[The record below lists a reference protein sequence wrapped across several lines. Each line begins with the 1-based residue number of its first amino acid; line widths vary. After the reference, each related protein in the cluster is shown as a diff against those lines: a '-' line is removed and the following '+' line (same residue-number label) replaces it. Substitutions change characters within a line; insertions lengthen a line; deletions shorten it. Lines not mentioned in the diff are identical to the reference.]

1 MSDYIYEKNARI
13 VINLAYRFIIIIE
26 LIIIIM
32 LSIYNYILTGK
43 INEVKPLPIFIN
55 KETGS
60 ARVVDFKFIDA
71 EGETR
76 SNAEINDFV
85 TGFIS
90 DLYTYNRLTVK
101 TNLINAISKTSEEA
115 AADIKNT
122 LLVSKRYD
130 HINRNIQGLVSVK
143 SISILEKL
151 PDLKIQ
157 VFFRKRLISS
167 GGDQGEKSDHFAIL
181 QIKPVVRKRG
191 NAHGL
196 MIVEYREND
205 FLNRGE
211 INDY

>member
-13 VINLAYRFIIIIE
+13 VINSAYKFIIVVE
-26 LIIIIM
+26 LLIIIL
-32 LSIYNYILTGK
+32 LSVYSFKLTGK

-60 ARVVDFKFIDA
+60 AKAVDFDFIDA
-71 EGETR
+71 KGETR

-101 TNLINAISKTSEEA
+101 TNLVNAISKTSAEA

-122 LLVSKRYD
+122 LMISKRYD
-130 HINRNIQGLVSVK
+130 YINRNMQGLVK
-143 SISILEKL
+143 ILSISILEKL

-167 GGDQGEKSDHFAIL
+167 DGGLGSKSDYFAIL
-181 QIKPVVRKRG
+181 RIKPVIRKKG

-196 MIVEYREND
+196 LIVEYRENI
-205 FLNRGE
+205 FLNRE
-211 INDY
+211 EKNDY

>member
-13 VINLAYRFIIIIE
+13 VVNSVYKFIIIVE
-26 LIIIIM
+26 LIIIIL
-32 LSIYNYILTGK
+32 LSFYSFKLTGK

-60 ARVVDFKFIDA
+60 AKAVDFDFIDA
-71 EGETR
+71 KGETR

-101 TNLINAISKTSEEA
+101 TNLINSISKTSTEA

-122 LLVSKRYD
+122 LLISKRYD
-130 HINRNIQGLVSVK
+130 HINRSMQGLVTIK

-157 VFFRKRLISS
+157 VFFEKRLISA
-167 GGDQGEKSDHFAIL
+167 GGDSGNISDYFAIL
-181 QIKPVVRKRG
+181 RIKPVVRKKG

-196 MIVEYREND
+196 LIVEYRENV
-205 FLNRGE
+205 FLNRE
-211 INDY
+211 EANDF

>member
-13 VINLAYRFIIIIE
+13 VINSAYKFIIVVE
-26 LIIIIM
+26 LLIIIL
-32 LSIYNYILTGK
+32 LSVYSFKLTGK

-60 ARVVDFKFIDA
+60 AKAVDFDFIDA
-71 EGETR
+71 KGETR

-85 TGFIS
+85 TGFVS

-101 TNLINAISKTSEEA
+101 TNLVNAISKTSAEA

-122 LLVSKRYD
+122 LMISKRYD
-130 HINRNIQGLVSVK
+130 YINRNMQGLVK
-143 SISILEKL
+143 ILSISILEKL

-167 GGDQGEKSDHFAIL
+167 DGGLGSKSDYFAIL
-181 QIKPVVRKRG
+181 RIKPVIRKKG

-196 MIVEYREND
+196 LIVEYRENI
-205 FLNRGE
+205 FLNRE
-211 INDY
+211 EKNDY

>member
-13 VINLAYRFIIIIE
+13 VINAAYKFIIVVELFIII
-26 LIIIIM
+26 L
-32 LSIYNYILTGK
+32 LSAHSFKLSGK

-60 ARVVDFKFIDA
+60 AKAVDFDFIDA
-71 EGETR
+71 KGETR

-122 LLVSKRYD
+122 LIISKRYD
-130 HINRNIQGLVSVK
+130 YINRNMQGLVK
-143 SISILEKL
+143 ILSISILEKL

-167 GGDQGEKSDHFAIL
+167 DGDSGGNSDYFAIL
-181 QIKPVVRKRG
+181 RIKPVIRKKG

-196 MIVEYREND
+196 LIVEYRENI
-205 FLNRGE
+205 FLNREEG
-211 INDY
+211 NDN

>member
-13 VINLAYRFIIIIE
+13 VINTAYKFIIVVE
-26 LIIIIM
+26 LLIIIL
-32 LSIYNYILTGK
+32 LSFYSLKLTGK

-60 ARVVDFKFIDA
+60 AEAIDFDFIDA
-71 EGETR
+71 KGETR
-76 SNAEINDFV
+76 SNAEINDFIS
-85 TGFIS
+85 GFIS

-101 TNLINAISKTSEEA
+101 TNLVNAISKTSAEA

-122 LLVSKRYD
+122 LLLSKRYD
-130 HINRNIQGLVSVK
+130 HINRSMQGLVSVR

-157 VFFRKRLISS
+157 VFFNKRLISS
-167 GGDQGEKSDHFAIL
+167 GGDSSSIKEYFAIL
-181 QIKPVVRKRG
+181 RIKPVIRKKG

-196 MIVEYREND
+196 LIVEYRENI
-205 FLNRGE
+205 FLNREEG
-211 INDY
+211 NDY

>member
-13 VINLAYRFIIIIE
+13 VINAAYKFIIVVE
-26 LIIIIM
+26 LLIIIL
-32 LSIYNYILTGK
+32 LSVYSFTLTGK

-60 ARVVDFKFIDA
+60 AKAVDFDFIDA
-71 EGETR
+71 KGETR

-90 DLYTYNRLTVK
+90 DLYTFNRLTVK
-101 TNLINAISKTSEEA
+101 TNLVNAISKTSAEA

-122 LLVSKRYD
+122 LMISKRYD
-130 HINRNIQGLVSVK
+130 YINRNMQGLVK
-143 SISILEKL
+143 ILSISILEKL

-167 GGDQGEKSDHFAIL
+167 DGDSGGNNDYFAIL
-181 QIKPVVRKRG
+181 RIKPVIRKKG

-196 MIVEYREND
+196 LIVEYRENI
-205 FLNRGE
+205 FLNRE
-211 INDY
+211 EKNDY

>member
-13 VINLAYRFIIIIE
+13 VINLAYRFIIVIE

-32 LSIYNYILTGK
+32 LSIYNLFLSGK

-60 ARVVDFKFIDA
+60 AKAVDFKFIDA

-130 HINRNIQGLVSVK
+130 HINRSIQGLVTVK
-143 SISILEKL
+143 SISIPEKL

-157 VFFRKRLISS
+157 IFFRKSLIAT
-167 GGDQGEKSDHFAIL
+167 GGDNRESSDHFAIL
-181 QIKPVVRKRG
+181 RIKPVVRKRG

-196 MIVEYREND
+196 VIVEYREND
-205 FLNRGE
+205 FLNRE
-211 INDY
+211 DINDY

>member
-13 VINLAYRFIIIIE
+13 VINFAYRFIIVIE
-26 LIIIIM
+26 LIIIVM
-32 LSIYNYILTGK
+32 LSIYNFILSGK

-60 ARVVDFKFIDA
+60 AKAVDFRFIDA

-90 DLYTYNRLTVK
+90 DLYTYNRLTIK

-157 VFFRKRLISS
+157 VFFRKDLISK
-167 GGDQGEKSDHFAIL
+167 GGDHEERSDHFAIL
-181 QIKPVVRKRG
+181 RIKPVVRKRG

-196 MIVEYREND
+196 VIVEYREND
-205 FLNRGE
+205 FINGEE

>member
-13 VINLAYRFIIIIE
+13 VINAAYKFIIVVE
-26 LIIIIM
+26 LLIIIL
-32 LSIYNYILTGK
+32 LSVYSFKLTGK

-60 ARVVDFKFIDA
+60 AKAVDFDFIDA
-71 EGETR
+71 KGETR
-76 SNAEINDFV
+76 SNAEINDFI

-90 DLYTYNRLTVK
+90 DLYTFNRLTVK
-101 TNLINAISKTSEEA
+101 TNLVNAISKTSAEA

-122 LLVSKRYD
+122 LMISKRYD
-130 HINRNIQGLVSVK
+130 YINRNMQGLVK
-143 SISILEKL
+143 ILSISILEKL

-167 GGDQGEKSDHFAIL
+167 DGDSGDISDYFAIL
-181 QIKPVVRKRG
+181 RIKPVIRKKG

-196 MIVEYREND
+196 LIVEYRENI
-205 FLNRGE
+205 FLNREEG
-211 INDY
+211 NGN

>member
-1 MSDYIYEKNARI
+1 MSDYIYEKNART
-13 VINLAYRFIIIIE
+13 VINLAYRFIIVVE
-26 LIIIIM
+26 LLIIIM
-32 LSIYNYILTGK
+32 LSIYNYILTGR

-60 ARVVDFKFIDA
+60 AKAVDFNFIDA

-90 DLYTYNRLTVK
+90 DLYTYNRLTIK
-101 TNLINAISKTSEEA
+101 TNLVNAISKTSEEA

-130 HINRNIQGLVSVK
+130 HINRNIQGLVLVK

-157 VFFRKRLISS
+157 VFFRKRLISA
-167 GGDQGEKSDHFAIL
+167 GGDQGVRNDYFAIL
-181 QIKPVVRKRG
+181 RIKPVVRKRG

-196 MIVEYREND
+196 LIVEYREND
-205 FLNRGE
+205 FLNRE
-211 INDY
+211 ETNDY

>member
-13 VINLAYRFIIIIE
+13 VINTAYKFIIVVE
-26 LIIIIM
+26 LLIIIL
-32 LSIYNYILTGK
+32 LSVYSLKLTGK

-60 ARVVDFKFIDA
+60 AKAIDFDFIDA
-71 EGETR
+71 MGETR
-76 SNAEINDFV
+76 SNAEINDFI

-101 TNLINAISKTSEEA
+101 TNLVNAISKTSAEA

-122 LLVSKRYD
+122 LLLSKRYD
-130 HINRNIQGLVSVK
+130 HINRSMQGLVSVK

-157 VFFRKRLISS
+157 VYFSKRLISS
-167 GGDQGEKSDHFAIL
+167 DGDSGSITEYFAIL
-181 QIKPVVRKRG
+181 RIKPVIRKKG

-196 MIVEYREND
+196 LIVEYRENI
-205 FLNRGE
+205 FLNRE
-211 INDY
+211 ERDDY

>member
-13 VINLAYRFIIIIE
+13 VINSAYKFIIIVE
-26 LIIIIM
+26 LIMIIL
-32 LSIYNYILTGK
+32 LSFYSFKLTGK

-60 ARVVDFKFIDA
+60 AKAVDFDFIDA
-71 EGETR
+71 KGETR
-76 SNAEINDFV
+76 SNAEIDDFV

-101 TNLINAISKTSEEA
+101 TNLINAISKTSTEA

-122 LLVSKRYD
+122 LLISKRYD
-130 HINRNIQGLVSVK
+130 HINRSMQGLVTVK

-157 VFFRKRLISS
+157 VFFEKRLISA
-167 GGDQGEKSDHFAIL
+167 GGMSATHSTVTPAGQVITGGVMSPIVIIWVQVDIL
-181 QIKPVVRKRG
+181 PQSSS
-191 NAHGL
+191 A
-196 MIVEYREND
+196 
-205 FLNRGE
+205 
-211 INDY
+211 